1 MRLVNFTFRLKI
13 LLSLMGTI
21 VLFLLI
27 LLVAIRTQISSQ
39 VHWMTQHARERSHQ
53 AFNELERVYN
63 AELLRFAQRISQKN
77 RVPAALQEAVE
88 DEDPQ
93 VLIDAAA
100 YELELAQIPLAV
112 FTDEFGQPLVTL
124 LDGTAVEDEEQRPWL
139 HSQYE
144 KILRQNNRNPYISGY
159 QVFKGRLFT
168 IHGLVLTLFGKPVG
182 SVTIGF
188 PVNDALIRRMGKVI
202 QAEIGFWVEDKL
214 LASTPMEHIP
224 GLKEQMIKAVNKDHA
239 VSVVINHTHWLLIS
253 EPLNQGVSRVGRRVI
268 ALSLQEFLVPFYRI
282 ETVFQVVGILVLVI
296 AVFLGISI
304 SRGLSAPVRQ
314 LVNATQRVARGDY
327 DFHIAVT
334 TKDEF
339 SSLADSFNRMT
350 HGLLLKEQYRGIL
363 DKVVSP
369 EIAAEMIKG
378 NISLGGENRVVTVLF
393 ADIRGFTSITEDM
406 EPQEVITMLNQYME
420 RAAAAVESEG
430 GVVDKYVGDQV
441 MAIFGAPISQADDP
455 LRAVRAALKIKE
467 NIIQLNNNRRAKNE
481 PEIKIGIGINT
492 GLAVAG
498 NMGSVK
504 RLNYTVLGESVNIAS
519 RLCSQAGPSE
529 ILISA
534 DTYHQVAEDV
544 EAHPFK
550 PRSIKGLSK
559 AIKVFK
565 VEKLKTPANESPKPV
580 KKFPQP
586 LNRVM
591 GLILLLLSVFFG
603 NLPGSQELEFLPG
616 IHHFSPG
623 WHYVS
628 KGGGFQA
635 DISGRLEL
643 SGFLPQSSPS
653 WLIEETDPFFSGRLS
668 LLADIFFGS
677 RLYGLVEFR
686 VDPGEIPGSGPL
698 KTRIQQAFLRYTFLS
713 SRRLHLQVGKFVSPF
728 GDYSQRHHT
737 AADPFIR
744 PPLLHEYRTMIC
756 PGFAPQFN
764 DGFIRW
770 KDDPGRFRPI
780 GAPIIWANPY
790 QPGIML
796 FGSIGRFDF
805 RLAAVNSAPSSDPV
819 QWNPD
824 FNQTWHYSLV
834 AHLGWRISPELT
846 IGISFDHGPYS
857 LESIKNTLPQ
867 GEDINDYN
875 QEMLG
880 VNVTYTRGKIAVNM
894 ELIFDTWEVPNVIDY
909 PRDISYYL
917 EVKYKFLPGLF
928 GAVRYNGIYFNKI
941 SYSSG
946 EKDKWDY
953 DVQRWQLGVGYAFSR
968 RLEVRAEYMINRTIG
983 PYDPPDN
990 LFALQ
995 WTWRF

>member
-1 MRLVNFTFRLKI
+1 MKI

-27 LLVAIRTQISSQ
+27 LMVVIRTQISHQ
-39 VHWMTQHARERSHQ
+39 VNWMTRQAKERSHQ
-53 AFNELERVYN
+53 AFNELERVYH
-63 AELLRFAQRISQKN
+63 AELQRFAQRISQSN
-77 RVPAALQEAVE
+77 RLPAMLQEAVE
-88 DEDPQ
+88 EEDPRF
-93 VLIDAAA
+93 LIDAAA
-100 YELELAQIPLAV
+100 YELKLAQIPLAV
-112 FTDEFGQPLVTL
+112 FTDEIGQPLVTL
-124 LDGTAVEDEEQRPWL
+124 LDGAPLENEEQNETWL
-139 HSQYE
+139 HSQYK
-144 KILRQNNRNPYISGY
+144 KILAEKKLNTYISGY
-159 QVFKGRLFT
+159 QAFNGRLFT
-168 IHGLVLTLFGKPVG
+168 IHGLVLTLFRNPVG

-188 PVNDALIRRMGKVI
+188 PVNDALVQRMGKVI

-214 LASTPMEHIP
+214 ISSTPMKHIP
-224 GLKEQMIKAVNKDHA
+224 GLKEQMTKAVNKDHA
-239 VSVVINHTHWLLIS
+239 VSVTINHTHWLLIS
-253 EPLNQGVSRVGRRVI
+253 EPLNPGVSRVGRRVI
-268 ALSLQEFLVPFYRI
+268 AVSLQEFLAPFYRI
-282 ETVFQVVGILVLVI
+282 ETVFQLVGILVLVI

-304 SRGLSAPVRQ
+304 SRGLAAPVRQ
-314 LVNATQRVARGDY
+314 LANATQRVARGDY
-327 DFHIAVT
+327 DFHVT
-334 TKDEF
+334 VKTRDEF
-339 SSLADSFNRMT
+339 SSLANSFNRMT
-350 HGLLLKEQYRGIL
+350 HDLLLKEQYRGIL

-369 EIAAEMIKG
+369 EIAEEMIKG
-378 NISLGGENRVVTVLF
+378 KISLGGENRVVTILF

-406 EPQEVITMLNQYME
+406 EPQEVIAMLNQYME

-441 MAIFGAPISQADDP
+441 MAIFGAPVSQPDDP
-455 LRAVRAALKIKE
+455 LRAVRSALKIKE
-467 NIIQLNNNRRAKNE
+467 SIIQLNEKRKAKNE

-544 EAHPFK
+544 EARPFK

-559 AIKVFK
+559 AVKVFK
-565 VEKLKTPANESPKPV
+565 VEKLKSPASETQKPV
-580 KKFPQP
+580 KKSPQP
-586 LNRVM
+586 LNRVI
-591 GLILLLLSVFFG
+591 GLILLLLLGIFG
-603 NLPGSQELEFLPG
+603 NLSASREFLPG
-616 IHHFSPG
+616 GYFFSPG

-628 KGGGFQA
+628 EGGGFQV
-635 DISGRLEL
+635 DIGGRLEL
-643 SGFLPQSSPS
+643 SGYLPQSSPS
-653 WLIEETDPFFSGRLS
+653 WLIDETDPFFSGRLS
-668 LLADIFFGS
+668 LFTDIFLGS
-677 RLYGLVEFR
+677 RLYGLMEFR
-686 VDPGEIPGSGPL
+686 ADRGEVPGNGPI

-728 GDYSQRHHT
+728 GEYSQRHHT

-756 PGFAPQFN
+756 PGFAPRFN

-770 KDDPGRFRPI
+770 KDNPDRFRPI
-780 GAPIIWANPY
+780 GAPIIWATPY

-796 FGSIGRFDF
+796 FGSIGKFDF

-819 QWNPD
+819 QWVPD
-824 FNQTWHYSLV
+824 FNQGWNYSIV
-834 AHLGWRISPELT
+834 AHVGWRISPELT
-846 IGISFDHGPYS
+846 VGISFDHGPYS
-857 LESIKNTLPQ
+857 LESIKDQLPQ
-867 GEDINDYN
+867 GASINDYY

-880 VNVTYTRGKIAVNM
+880 VNATYTRGKMAVRM
-894 ELIFDTWEVPNVIDY
+894 ELIYDTWEVPNVIEY

-941 SYSSG
+941 SYSNG

-983 PYDPPDN
+983 PYDPADN